1 MMQPESQPKIVINV
15 NTQRDGHVFA
25 LRPRSRLWLEAEY
38 PERVRVPKVFI
49 GVGTKTEFGQL
60 PETILQQVLTLL
72 TGLSWVELETI
83 GGFLLYNPITE
94 EEQLNLVPAHV

>member
-1 MMQPESQPKIVINV
+1 MIQPESQPKIVINV

-38 PERVRVPKVFI
+38 PDRVRVSKVFI

-60 PETILQQVLTLL
+60 PEAVYPQVLALL
-72 TGLSWVELETI
+72 TGLSWEELKTV
-83 GGFLLYNPITE
+83 GGFRLYNPITE